1 MIIIPRSSVITNDNH
16 FNLLPSDGDSMG
28 TEVDRSRQSLEDPA
42 KEDALEKQVE
52 DDEDSVEE
60 ANVKDKSSRRPT
72 SIFPPTSLVTLHQCN
87 SSITLQP
94 CESLP
99 VTGGTDPGCFQVGVC
114 LSRRHLRSNSP
125 HSLTVFTCGSNN

>member
-42 KEDALEKQVE
+42 KEDALEKQVDE
-52 DDEDSVEE
+52 DDDSVEE

-72 SIFPPTSLVTLHQCN
+72 SIFPPTSL
-87 SSITLQP
+87 
-94 CESLP
+94 
-99 VTGGTDPGCFQVGVC
+99 
-114 LSRRHLRSNSP
+114 
-125 HSLTVFTCGSNN
+125 